1 MTLDFILDRLHK
13 AGQRAT
19 YGAVGGVL
27 DRPAIGLMV
36 GRPKDKR
43 HSWVVAKKSG
53 LPTGYST
60 AEVDPRLASS
70 PPPIDT
76 PESLSAWLQSRGHQR

>member
-1 MTLDFILDRLHK
+1 MNLDFILDKLHK

-27 DRPAIGLMV
+27 GRPAIGIMA

-43 HSWVVAKKSG
+43 HSWVVAKPNG
-53 LPTGYST
+53 LPSGFTT
-60 AEVDPRLASS
+60 AEIDPRLAGS
-70 PPPIDT
+70 PPPLDT
-76 PESLSAWLQSRGHQR
+76 PESLAAWLRSQA